1 MLSPYERE
9 QLDNIARNE
18 AFLDAIGL
26 GNGKPGL
33 IHLRRITSVRTI
45 PTTTTTNS
53 PQYPHISQHVWP
65 NWNQNKLTDEF
76 CIAEE
81 RGLL

>member
-26 GNGKPGL
+26 GNDKPGL
-33 IHLRRITSVRTI
+33 I
-45 PTTTTTNS
+45 PT
-53 PQYPHISQHVWP
+53 
-65 NWNQNKLTDEF
+65 
-76 CIAEE
+76 EE
-81 RGLL
+81 